1 MRPPR
6 VQHLRNPHFM
16 GRPAPRVLVP
26 DTRNIF
32 QDQNKL
38 NRKPHHNRA
47 SIVRS
52 RPI

>member
-6 VQHLRNPHFM
+6 VQHLRSPHFIYL
-16 GRPAPRVLVP
+16 PAQRVLVP
-26 DTRNIF
+26 DTR
-32 QDQNKL
+32 KHAL
-38 NRKPHHNRA
+38 NHKQHHIRA